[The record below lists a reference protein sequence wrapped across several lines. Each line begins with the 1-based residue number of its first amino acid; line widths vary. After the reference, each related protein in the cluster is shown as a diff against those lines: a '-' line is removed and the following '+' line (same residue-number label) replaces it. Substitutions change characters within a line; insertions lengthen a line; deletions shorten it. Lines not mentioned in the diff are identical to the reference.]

1 MKLNTKLL
9 KDLYMIDHP
18 SGSEQQ
24 MITFILNYCKNIPN
38 ITFELDHYNNL
49 FVTKNTNN
57 PETYACLLAHTDQIE
72 TNKGAYRVYESNG
85 VMYGL
90 HKIDGSRC
98 GLGCDDANGICVA
111 LQMLEEL
118 PDLKVIFTTEE
129 EVGAKGAVEACF
141 NTDFLY
147 NIRYFLQ
154 ADRRGSS
161 DLITHTNGIDVVT
174 DEFILD
180 LSPIINKY
188 GYSENIG
195 TFTDVGEL
203 VENVKV
209 CGVNIS
215 CGYYLEHTAN
225 EYCKLSELENC
236 LNFIY
241 EILTTLTSDKQY
253 HIEVL
258 NKYSSNYN
266 YYWDFEP
273 HSCDKAEEEYP
284 LELND
289 CYSDFSDNLPCDKC
303 RDMDCMN
310 CKHLNDY

>member
-154 ADRRGSS
+154 ADRRGAS

-188 GYSENIG
+188 GYSENTG

-215 CGYYLEHTAN
+215 CGYYLEHTVN
-225 EYCKLSELENC
+225 EYCKISELENC

-266 YYWDFEP
+266 YYWDYEP
-273 HSCDKAEEEYP
+273 HPDKAEEEYP
-284 LELND
+284 SESSD
-289 CYSDFSDNLPCDKC
+289 YYSDFSDNLPCDKC

-310 CKHLNDY
+310 CKFLNDY

>member
-154 ADRRGSS
+154 ADRRGAS

-188 GYSENIG
+188 GYSENTG

-203 VENVKV
+203 VENVRV

-215 CGYYLEHTAN
+215 CGYYLEHTVN
-225 EYCKLSELENC
+225 EYCKISELENC

-266 YYWDFEP
+266 YYWDYEP
-273 HSCDKAEEEYP
+273 HPDKAEEEYP
-284 LELND
+284 SESSD
-289 CYSDFSDNLPCDKC
+289 YYSDFSDNLPCDKC

-310 CKHLNDY
+310 CKFLNDY

>member
-1 MKLNTKLL
+1 
-9 KDLYMIDHP
+9 
-18 SGSEQQ
+18 

-38 ITFELDHYNNL
+38 VVFELDHYNNL
-49 FVTKNTNN
+49 FITKNTNN
-57 PETYACLLAHTDQIE
+57 PETYACLLAHMDQIE

-85 VMYGL
+85 VFYGL
-90 HKIDGSRC
+90 HKLDGSRC

-111 LQMLEEL
+111 LQMLEVL

-129 EVGAKGAVEACF
+129 ELGAKGAIEACF

-161 DLITHTNGIDVVT
+161 DLITHTNCIDVVT
-174 DEFILD
+174 DEFISD
-180 LSPIINKY
+180 LKPIMTKY
-188 GYSENIG
+188 GYSENTG

-215 CGYYLEHTAN
+215 CGYYSEHTSN
-225 EYCKLSELENC
+225 EYCKISELENC

-241 EILTTLTSDKQY
+241 EILTTLNSEKQY
-253 HIEVL
+253 HIEI
-258 NKYSSNYN
+258 NRYSSNYS
-266 YYWDFEP
+266 YYWDYEP
-273 HSCDKAEEEYP
+273 RANNKIEEEAP
-284 LELND
+284 SEFE
-289 CYSDFSDNLPCDKC
+289 DFSDFPNSLPCDKC
-303 RDMDCMN
+303 RNMDCMN
-310 CKHLNDY
+310 CKYLNDY

>member
-129 EVGAKGAVEACF
+129 EVGAKGAIEACF

-188 GYSENIG
+188 GYSENTG

-203 VENVKV
+203 VENVRV

-225 EYCKLSELENC
+225 EYCKISELENC

-258 NKYSSNYN
+258 NKYSSNYS
-266 YYWDFEP
+266 YYWDYEP
-273 HSCDKAEEEYP
+273 QPDKAEEEYP
-284 LELND
+284 SESND
-289 CYSDFSDNLPCDKC
+289 YYSDFSDNLPCDKC

-310 CKHLNDY
+310 CKFLNDY

>member
-85 VMYGL
+85 VLYGL

-180 LSPIINKY
+180 LSPIMNKY
-188 GYSENIG
+188 GYSENTG

-203 VENVKV
+203 VENVRV

-215 CGYYLEHTAN
+215 CGYYLEHTVN
-225 EYCKLSELENC
+225 EHCKISELENC

-258 NKYSSNYN
+258 NKYSSHYN
-266 YYWDFEP
+266 YYWDYEP
-273 HSCDKAEEEYP
+273 QPDKAEEEYP
-284 LELND
+284 SESND
-289 CYSDFSDNLPCDKC
+289 YYSDFSDNLPCDKC

-310 CKHLNDY
+310 CKFLNDY

>member
-1 MKLNTKLL
+1 MKLNIKLL

-38 ITFELDHYNNL
+38 VVFELDHYNNL
-49 FVTKNTNN
+49 FITKNTNN
-57 PETYACLLAHTDQIE
+57 PETYACLLAHTDQIK
-72 TNKGAYRVYESNG
+72 TSKGSYRIYESDG
-85 VMYGL
+85 VLYGL
-90 HKIDGSRC
+90 HKLDGSRC
-98 GLGCDDANGICVA
+98 GLGCDDSNGICVA

-129 EVGAKGAVEACF
+129 ELGAKGAIEACF

-147 NIRYFLQ
+147 NVRYFLQ

-174 DEFILD
+174 EEFLSD
-180 LSPIINKY
+180 LKPLMKKY
-188 GYSENIG
+188 GYSENTG
-195 TFTDVGEL
+195 TYTDVGEL
-203 VENVKV
+203 VENARI

-215 CGYYLEHTAN
+215 CGYYSEHTAK
-225 EYCKLSELENC
+225 EYCKISELENC

-241 EILTTLTSDKQY
+241 EILTTLNSDKQY
-253 HIEVL
+253 HIEITSR
-258 NKYSSNYN
+258 YSSNYN
-266 YYWDFEP
+266 YYWDYEP
-273 HSCDKAEEEYP
+273 SPYKAENEYP
-284 LELND
+284 SEFDDSNIS
-289 CYSDFSDNLPCDKC
+289 SDLPCDKC
-303 RDMDCMN
+303 RDMDCMH